1 MKNSCSN
8 GENVRAGARSEGLR
22 RGLEIL
28 GLFSDVRCEWGITE
42 ISREMGLHK
51 SRVHRAVKTL
61 EDVGFLRKDP
71 KSQKYSLGI
80 RAYDLGIV
88 AARHFSL
95 TPEARPLM
103 QEVADETKAAVSIRV
118 RDGDDIVI
126 IDSIESSGVLRVHS
140 PAGARRPWDFGAGGK
155 LFAAFLPAS
164 EVKMMIENHGLGRYT
179 ERSIA
184 EEDDFLQELD
194 VVREKGYAVSDGE
207 HIPGVLSVAAPILN
221 LRGEMIAAFLASLPS
236 TGLSVQQRS
245 KMTATVVKKTAAIS
259 DLLKKEAGVARAG

>member
-1 MKNSCSN
+1 MEN
-8 GENVRAGARSEGLR
+8 GRSKEENVRAGARSEGLR

-28 GLFSDVRCEWGITE
+28 GLYSDVRCEWGITE
-42 ISREMGLHK
+42 ISREMNLHK

-103 QEVADETKAAVSIRV
+103 QEVADETKAAISIRV
-118 RDGDDIVI
+118 RDGSEIVI
-126 IDSIESSGVLRVHS
+126 IESIESSGVLRVHS
-140 PAGARRPWDFGAGGK
+140 PPGARRPWDFGAGGK
-155 LFAAFLPAS
+155 LFAAYLSTS

-179 ERSIA
+179 EKSITK
-184 EEDDFLQELD
+184 EDDFFKELEI
-194 VVREKGYAVSDGE
+194 VRGNGYAVSEGE
-207 HIPGVLSVAAPILN
+207 HIPGVISVAAPILN
-221 LRGEMIAAFLASLPS
+221 LRGEMMAAFLASLPS
-236 TGLSVQQRS
+236 TGLSEEQRS
-245 KMTATVVKKTAAIS
+245 KIISTVIMNTAAIS
-259 DLLKKEAGVARAG
+259 DLLKKEAGIALAG